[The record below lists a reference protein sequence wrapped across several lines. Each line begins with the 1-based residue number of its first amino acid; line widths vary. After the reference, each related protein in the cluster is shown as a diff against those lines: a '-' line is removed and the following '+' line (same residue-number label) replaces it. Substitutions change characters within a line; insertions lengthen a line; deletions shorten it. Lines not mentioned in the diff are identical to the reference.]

1 MKNVKRPSDVC
12 EEELHKCKLTKRV
25 TPISTIRSM
34 LRPYLRH
41 EEKHNNWTVIPLVDQ
56 SSGQQPSSK
65 RRHQYVKLLAVLSL
79 TSFISS
85 DLVFVNCVEFFKTA
99 RKLCH
104 TYFIGDEEDDKPYW
118 EADFPAITN
127 YNGAPRMLP
136 GGPTNIGFVVTLTR
150 CPSDA
155 FYQPGV
161 DTQYDPG
168 HSIYDAAAVLKHS
181 IATNL
186 AVSGKYEYTMHA
198 IVHPDAITCL
208 NPNGDSY
215 DRVKVLESLGYYVN
229 IQASPIVNPLE
240 ISSTYVQNNIQSDAG
255 TRDLTSLYAATLD
268 THPAVS
274 KSQKMVSSF
283 SPVVY

>member
-1 MKNVKRPSDVC
+1 
-12 EEELHKCKLTKRV
+12 
-25 TPISTIRSM
+25 M

-41 EEKHNNWTVIPLVDQ
+41 DEHHSNWTVIPLVDG
-56 SSGQQPSSK
+56 SSRQKPSSK
-65 RRHQYVKLLAVLSL
+65 KHHQYVKIVTVLSL
-79 TSFISS
+79 ITFISS
-85 DLVFVNCVEFFKTA
+85 DLVFVNCAEFFKTA

-104 TYFIGDEEDDKPYW
+104 TYFLGDLSGDKPYW
-118 EADFPAITN
+118 EADFPAVTS
-127 YNGAPRMLP
+127 YNGAPRTLP
-136 GGPTNIGFVVTLTR
+136 GGPTNIGFVVTLSR

-155 FYQPGV
+155 FYKPGV

-168 HSIYDAAAVLKHS
+168 HTLYDAAAVLKHS
-181 IATNL
+181 ITTNL
-186 AVSGKYEYTMHA
+186 AVSGKYNCTMHA

-229 IQASPIVNPLE
+229 IQSSPIVNPLE
-240 ISSTYVQNNIQSDAG
+240 INSTFVQTNIQSDAG
-255 TRDLTSLYAATLD
+255 SRDLTSLYAATLD
-268 THPAVS
+268 THPAVG